1 MLNNGQSDTKAAN
14 TVGQVLLSF
23 HSPMQTYLQ
32 VKFDSLDSGKKMIL
46 CAVHRLQL
54 AKSSK
59 RLLPYSDF

>member
-32 VKFDSLDSGKKMIL
+32 VKFDSLPLGKKMIL
-46 CAVHRLQL
+46 CDVHRLQL

-59 RLLPYSDF
+59 SQLNHSDF